1 MAFNIN
7 QFSSNI
13 NAYGTLKTSKFDIN
27 ITPPRILLGTG
38 NISGLIKFRAEQI
51 NLPSVNL
58 DLTSVNRYGIGPK
71 QKFATNVSYP
81 ETFSISFIEVENGM
95 IQRCML
101 HWMNSI
107 FSFDQKQPLYR
118 IPPYV
123 YVTQYKDEIATII
136 EVIQYTDDGR
146 LGNIIDIL
154 DAFPVN
160 LSVSPLSWAETN
172 TLVKVKV
179 EFAFTEWENPIPCH
193 EEPAP
198 EKRLTDEQR
207 REFGIQQEQFSINPP
222 PISSTPPV
230 ENTFQNPTTPPV
242 KRLTDAQRREFGIQ

>member
-13 NAYGTLKTSKFDIN
+13 NTYGTLRTSKFDIN
-27 ITPPRILLGTG
+27 ITPPRILLSTG

-71 QKFATNVSYP
+71 QRFVTNVSYP
-81 ETFSISFIEVENGM
+81 ETVSISFVEEETGM

-107 FSFDQKQPLYR
+107 FSFDITQPLYR
-118 IPPYV
+118 IKPYM

-136 EVIQYTDDGR
+136 EVVQYTDDAR
-146 LGNIIDIL
+146 IGNRIDIL

-160 LSVSPLSWAETN
+160 LSVSPLSWADSN
-172 TLVKVKV
+172 SLVKVKV
-179 EFAFTEWENPIPCH
+179 EFAFTEWRNPDPCTQ
-193 EEPAP
+193 EPAP

-207 REFGIQQEQFSINPP
+207 RDMERSLEEFRNIPQP
-222 PISSTPPV
+222 PISNTPPV
-230 ENTFQNPTTPPV
+230 EKSFQNPTAETPIK
-242 KRLTDAQRREFGIQ
+242 KRPIILP

>member
-95 IQRCML
+95 IQRCMI
-101 HWMNSI
+101 HWMNEVFNFHDPSI
-107 FSFDQKQPLYR
+107 KTRLY
-118 IPPYV
+118 YLA
-123 YVTQYKDEIATII
+123 QYKDYITT
-136 EVIQYTDDGR
+136 VINVTQYTDDGR

-207 REFGIQQEQFSINPP
+207 REFGIQQEQFSINPS

-230 ENTFQNPTTPPV
+230 ETFQNPTTPVETIRP
-242 KRLTDAQRREFGIQ
+242 RPIILP

>member
-1 MAFNIN
+1 MPFDINRFSTNIN
-7 QFSSNI
+7 T
-13 NAYGTLKTSKFDIN
+13 YGTLKTSKFDIN
-27 ITPPRILLGTG
+27 ITPPRILLNSG

-51 NLPSVNL
+51 SLPSINI

-71 QKFATNVSYP
+71 QKFATNVSYS
-81 ETFSISFIEVENGM
+81 ETVSISFLEVEDGM

-123 YVTQYKDEIATII
+123 YVTQYKDDIATII
-136 EVIQYTDDGR
+136 EVIQYTDDAR
-146 LGNIIDIL
+146 IGNKIGIL

-172 TLVKVKV
+172 ALVKVKV
-179 EFAFTEWENPIPCH
+179 EFAFTEWRNLNPCT
-193 EEPAP
+193 EEADPRSR
-198 EKRLTDEQR
+198 ETDEFREYLNLKR
-207 REFGIQQEQFSINPP
+207 RGMTEEFNSPT
-222 PISSTPPV
+222 PITPPV
-230 ENTFQNPTTPPV
+230 SVTPPV
-242 KRLTDAQRREFGIQ
+242 SLTPPAEIPTRKKPIILP